1 MVQGVRSSATEVVF
15 DLHSEAGVVAALA
28 AVRASTLS
36 REEKSELRDLVFA
49 FKNEPDTSLE
59 ATIQSALSG
68 LTPAQIAT
76 PTATPVAAP
85 AATIVTAAPV
95 AAAAPRYGL
104 PHTRPQ
110 PVFAPLGATAKVSA
124 APTPTPVPTPAPTPI
139 PVVPAEPAP
148 APVLAAEVPS
158 VPPNLPVATSEPE
171 PDLNVII
178 TPPAPTP
185 EPVRIVPV
193 SVVSTDMVPKAVVDE
208 KLAAV
213 APTPEATIE
222 LKPPYQED
230 HSLDTY
236 RNRITEIKQ
245 FINQK
250 VGNPVNLVDLD
261 NTVGRAYMGALLE
274 AMKAVSGGGG
284 DVVTLMAKLEA
295 VVKDVETVLETKLAT
310 GAPTPAPA
318 APAAPAPVAAPVAA
332 SPVSVPVKPA
342 VTMPTVDIAT
352 APAIPVPHKA
362 PETTAMSTAPVIAP
376 SIPVRRVEEPMTPI
390 TPGDVA
396 QSRFKNV
403 IPVTAQEP
411 LKTPK
416 DLPTAAEVKARSGI
430 TDPLSDPD
438 IDLGLEQL
446 LSEWSLFRKSGVFGT
461 GPKGTQHPLYQKLS
475 VLPMPLILS
484 GRFEG
489 STAEI
494 RQSITDYMNGWR
506 YEQGIIYEQEETLEH
521 YLRRVI
527 RHIIDSQ
534 TRRRT
539 A

>member
-28 AVRASTLS
+28 AVRGSQLS
-36 REEKSELRDLVFA
+36 RDEKSELRDLIFA

-59 ATIQSALSG
+59 ATIQSALSR
-68 LTPAQIAT
+68 LTTAQIAT
-76 PTATPVAAP
+76 PTATPVVAP

-110 PVFAPLGATAKVSA
+110 PVFAPLGVTVKVSKA
-124 APTPTPVPTPAPTPI
+124 LTPTHAPTPAPTSV
-139 PVVPAEPAP
+139 PVVPAKPAP
-148 APVLAAEVPS
+148 TPVLPAEVPA
-158 VPPNLPVATSEPE
+158 VPPNLPVALSEPE
-171 PDLNVII
+171 PDLNVTI
-178 TPPAPTP
+178 TPPPTD
-185 EPVRIVPV
+185 PVRIVPV

-213 APTPEATIE
+213 APTPEPTIE

-230 HSLDTY
+230 HLLDTS
-236 RNRITEIKQ
+236 RKRITEIKQ

-284 DVVTLMAKLEA
+284 DVVTLMAKLET
-295 VVKDVETVLETKLAT
+295 VVKDVETILETKLAT
-310 GAPTPAPA
+310 GAPTSAP
-318 APAAPAPVAAPVAA
+318 AAPVAA
-332 SPVSVPVKPA
+332 TPVSVSVKPA
-342 VTMPTVDIAT
+342 LTMPAVDIAA
-352 APAIPVPHKA
+352 APAIPVLHKA
-362 PETTAMSTAPVIAP
+362 PETTAMSTAPVIVP
-376 SIPVRRVEEPMTPI
+376 STPVRHVEEPMTPI
-390 TPGDVA
+390 TPGDIA

-430 TDPLSDPD
+430 TDPLADPD
-438 IDLGLEQL
+438 IDLGLKQL

-494 RQSITDYMNGWR
+494 RQSISDYMNGWR
-506 YEQGIIYEQEETLEH
+506 YEQGIIYEQEETFEH

>member
-28 AVRASTLS
+28 AVRGSQLS
-36 REEKSELRDLVFA
+36 REEKSELRDLIFA
-49 FKNEPDTSLE
+49 FKNEPDTTLE
-59 ATIQSALSG
+59 ATIQEALAG
-68 LTPAQIAT
+68 IAPAPVAVM
-76 PTATPVAAP
+76 TPVAVP
-85 AATIVTAAPV
+85 AATPAVVATTAVVVPA
-95 AAAAPRYGL
+95 RYGFGN
-104 PHTRPQ
+104 TRPQ
-110 PVFAPLGATAKVSA
+110 PVFAPLPVTEKVVSTSVSS
-124 APTPTPVPTPAPTPI
+124 PMPIPEPEPEPAPTP
-139 PVVPAEPAP
+139 VVKVA
-148 APVLAAEVPS
+148 S
-158 VPPNLPVATSEPE
+158 VPPNLPVAPAEAAS
-171 PDLNVII
+171 DLDVTI
-178 TPPAPTP
+178 TPPTQ

-213 APTPEATIE
+213 APTSEPTIE

-230 HSLDTY
+230 QSLDVY

-284 DVVTLMAKLEA
+284 DVAGLMTKLEA
-295 VVKDVETVLETKLAT
+295 VVKEVETVLKTKQT
-310 GAPTPAPA
+310 
-318 APAAPAPVAAPVAA
+318 VD
-332 SPVSVPVKPA
+332 VSKTTVVPVDESIVSQPESVLEVSTFPQA
-342 VTMPTVDIAT
+342 AIA
-352 APAIPVPHKA
+352 VPHKA
-362 PETTAMSTAPVIAP
+362 SETSTVSTRPIISPVVPVQQVEESITAVTPLDVTAP
-376 SIPVRRVEEPMTPI
+376 
-390 TPGDVA
+390 
-396 QSRFKNV
+396 RFKNV

-411 LKTPK
+411 LKTPT

-430 TDPLSDPD
+430 TDPLADPD

-446 LSEWSLFRKSGVFGT
+446 LTEWSLFRKSGVFGT
-461 GPKGTQHPLYQKLS
+461 GPKGTQHPLYQKLAT
-475 VLPMPLILS
+475 LAMPLVLS

-489 STAEI
+489 ATAEI

-506 YEQGIIYEQEETLEH
+506 YEQGIIYEQDETFEH

-534 TRRRT
+534 TTRRT

>member
-36 REEKSELRDLVFA
+36 REEKSELRDLIFA

-68 LTPAQIAT
+68 LTPAE
-76 PTATPVAAP
+76 VAAP
-85 AATIVTAAPV
+85 ASVAAPVAAAVVTAAPV
-95 AAAAPRYGL
+95 AAAPRYGL

-110 PVFAPLGATAKVSA
+110 PVFAPLPVSA
-124 APTPTPVPTPAPTPI
+124 SV
-139 PVVPAEPAP
+139 AP
-148 APVLAAEVPS
+148 APVPMPIPESAAAPVVEVAS
-158 VPPNLPVATSEPE
+158 VPPNLPVAPVEPE
-171 PDLNVII
+171 PDLNVTI
-178 TPPAPTP
+178 TPPVPKP

-193 SVVSTDMVPKAVVDE
+193 SVVSTDMVPKSVVDE

-213 APTPEATIE
+213 APTPEPTIE

-284 DVVTLMAKLEA
+284 DVVGLMSKLEG
-295 VVKDVETVLETKLAT
+295 VVKDVETVIENKLAGGT
-310 GAPTPAPA
+310 SVATPT
-318 APAAPAPVAAPVAA
+318 APAPV
-332 SPVSVPVKPA
+332 SEPVKPA
-342 VTMPTVDIAT
+342 DAT
-352 APAIPVPHKA
+352 PVAEVAAAPAIPVPHKA
-362 PETTAMSTAPVIAP
+362 PDTTAMSTPPVIAP

-430 TDPLSDPD
+430 TDPLADPD
-438 IDLGLEQL
+438 VDLGLEQL

-461 GPKGTQHPLYQKLS
+461 GPKGTQHPLYQKLA
-475 VLPMPLILS
+475 VLQMPLILS

-506 YEQGIIYEQEETLEH
+506 YEQGIIYEQEETFEH

-534 TRRRT
+534 TRRR
-539 A
+539 AA

>member
-36 REEKSELRDLVFA
+36 REEKSELRDLIFA

-68 LTPAQIAT
+68 LTPAQIVA
-76 PTATPVAAP
+76 PTASPVVTPAV
-85 AATIVTAAPV
+85 TIETVAPV
-95 AAAAPRYGL
+95 AVAAPRYGFS
-104 PHTRPQ
+104 HTRPQ
-110 PVFAPLGATAKVSA
+110 PVFAPMPVTTAA
-124 APTPTPVPTPAPTPI
+124 ASVPVPTPAAAPASTAVPVEA
-139 PVVPAEPAP
+139 VVPNEPVP
-148 APVLAAEVPS
+148 APVLAAQIPS
-158 VPPNLPVATSEPE
+158 VPPNLPVAPSEPE
-171 PDLNVII
+171 PDLNVTI
-178 TPPAPTP
+178 TPPTP
-185 EPVRIVPV
+185 KPDPVRIVPV

-213 APTPEATIE
+213 APAPEPTIE

-230 HSLDTY
+230 HSLDAY

-295 VVKDVETVLETKLAT
+295 VVKDVETVLETKLAA

-318 APAAPAPVAAPVAA
+318 APATPAV
-332 SPVSVPVKPA
+332 PVSVPVKPA
-342 VTMPTVDIAT
+342 VTTPAVDTAT
-352 APAIPVPHKA
+352 APAPAIPVPPKA
-362 PETTAMSTAPVIAP
+362 PETTAMSTPPVIAP

-390 TPGDVA
+390 TPADVA

-416 DLPTAAEVKARSGI
+416 DLPTAAELKARSGI
-430 TDPLSDPD
+430 TDPLADPD
-438 IDLGLEQL
+438 VDLGLEQL

-461 GPKGTQHPLYQKLS
+461 GPKGTQHPLYLKLS

-534 TRRRT
+534 TRRR
-539 A
+539 AA

>member
-36 REEKSELRDLVFA
+36 REEKSELRDLIFA
-49 FKNEPDTSLE
+49 YKKEPDNSLE
-59 ATIQSALSG
+59 DTITTALSS
-68 LTPAQIAT
+68 LTPDPALAVVSTTPAVAIIAD
-76 PTATPVAAP
+76 
-85 AATIVTAAPV
+85 APV
-95 AAAAPRYGL
+95 PTSAPIIIAPRYGL
-104 PHTRPQ
+104 GNTRPAPIFRA
-110 PVFAPLGATAKVSA
+110 PVVNPHL
-124 APTPTPVPTPAPTPI
+124 TPVAT
-139 PVVPAEPAP
+139 PAP
-148 APVLAAEVPS
+148 APVPPVAVKVVAEPAIVPA
-158 VPPNLPVATSEPE
+158 NLPTAPIEPE
-171 PDLNVII
+171 PDLNVTI
-178 TPPAPTP
+178 TPPVPTP
-185 EPVRIVPV
+185 VPATVRTVPV
-193 SVVSTDMVPKAVVDE
+193 KLVTTEMVPKAVVDE
-208 KLAAV
+208 KLASV
-213 APTPEATIE
+213 APIPEPTIE
-222 LKPPYQED
+222 LRPPYQED

-284 DVVTLMAKLEA
+284 DAPSLMAKLEA
-295 VVKDVETVLETKLAT
+295 VVKDVEQVLQTKVGSTETVS
-310 GAPTPAPA
+310 
-318 APAAPAPVAAPVAA
+318 V
-332 SPVSVPVKPA
+332 PVSVPAPVPA
-342 VTMPTVDIAT
+342 VSITPEVLVEAPV
-352 APAIPVPHKA
+352 APAIPVPVKA
-362 PETTAMSTAPVIAP
+362 PEPVAVPEKAVISPVI
-376 SIPVRRVEEPMTPI
+376 PVAKVDEPKTNIMPM
-390 TPGDVA
+390 DVA
-396 QSRFKNV
+396 ASRFKNV

-430 TDPLSDPD
+430 TDPLADPD
-438 IDLGLEQL
+438 VDLGLEQL
-446 LSEWSLFRKSGVFGT
+446 LTEWTLFRKSGVFGT
-461 GPKGTQHPLYQKLS
+461 GPKGTQHPLYQKLA

-506 YEQGIIYEQEETLEH
+506 YEQGIIYEQEETFDH